1 MSNFEIIEILSNPQ
15 TQTLEINTA
24 EIELLEIQQAFVLN
38 QGSPSISWLTITNGS
53 PIIQMSTNKGYF
65 IFNTVITNLVLP
77 LNPSKGSVIEIYAGN
92 ENSFIINQNSS
103 DRIQFGDKTTTLGI
117 TGQLANSSIGDHL
130 KLIFLSDQWFVLSGS
145 QGNYH
150 LV

>member
-1 MSNFEIIEILSNPQ
+1 MFNSEIIEIYDKS
-15 TQTLEINTA
+15 QTLEINTA

-38 QGSPSISWLTITNGS
+38 QSSLSVSWQTITNGS
-53 PIIQMSTNKGYF
+53 PVIQMSVNKGYF

-77 LNPSKGSVIEIYAGN
+77 LEPSKGSVIEIYAGN
-92 ENSFIINQNSS
+92 ETGFIINQNSH
-103 DRIQFGDKTTTLGI
+103 DQIQFGDKTTTLGI

-130 KLIFLSDQWFVLSGS
+130 KLIFLSDQWLVLSGS